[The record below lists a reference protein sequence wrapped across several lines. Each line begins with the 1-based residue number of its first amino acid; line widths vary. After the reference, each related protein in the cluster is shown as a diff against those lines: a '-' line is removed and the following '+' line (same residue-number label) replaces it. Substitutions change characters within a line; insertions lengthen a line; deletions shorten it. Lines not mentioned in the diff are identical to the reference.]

1 MDLSKNYI
9 PGQTEAHWYA
19 HWMGKGYFNSVPD
32 EREPYTIVIPPPNVT
47 GVLHMGHALNNTIQ
61 DILIRRARMHGKNA
75 CWVPG
80 TDHASIAT
88 EAKVVAM
95 LRERGIA
102 KSSLTRE
109 EFLACAWEW
118 KEKYGGIILQQLKK
132 LGCSPDWNRT
142 SFTMDE
148 DYYQS
153 VMKIFVSLYN
163 KGSIYRGKRM
173 INWDV
178 KAKTALSDEEVIRK
192 ETRQKLYH
200 IKYEIEQPG
209 PLLNRGGGSE
219 SLNSLENA
227 TIQESSKLKE
237 HKNSTAEEH
246 PKKAE
251 RSNKFPLGVGGK
263 TTGWP
268 NNSPSGDGGG
278 IVIATVRPET
288 IMGDTAICVHPA
300 DERYK
305 HLHGCFAIVPLINR
319 RIPIITDEYVT
330 MDFGTGALKVTPAH
344 DMNDHQL
351 GQKHKLEVIDIFNE
365 DGTLG
370 EAAQIFIGEERFEA
384 RKKIVQR
391 LEAENYLLKTEDY
404 TSEVGYSERTDTVV
418 EPRLSLQW
426 WVKMKDI
433 STPALKVVIEGEIK
447 FYPPKFKN
455 TYRHWMENIRDW
467 CISRQLW
474 WGHRIPAWYDED
486 GNVYV
491 AESLEAL
498 HKEQPATI
506 KLPLTQDDDCL
517 DTWFSSWL
525 WPFEVFKGF
534 SNPGNADIK
543 YYYPTNTL
551 VTAPEIIFFW
561 VARMIMAGFE
571 YMGEKPFSE
580 VYFTGIVRDKQGRKM
595 SKSLGNSPDLLA
607 LIDQYGA
614 DAVRFGI
621 MVSSPAGND
630 LMFDESTLEQGR
642 NFNNKLWNALKLV
655 RGWQARQSSMG
666 NSEIDIIKGSQ
677 KAADH
682 SPFTI
687 HHSPGI
693 IYHFATHWFAN
704 RLSQVKMEVDG
715 LMKQFRLSEALKV
728 IYSLIWDDFCSWYLE
743 WVKPGFEQPVLP
755 AVYIKTVEFF
765 DELMQLLHPYMPF
778 ITEEIYHLLKEQAVD
793 LCVKQASSYQPPSAE
808 VLAQGELLKQV
819 ITSLRDARN
828 KNQVKPKDTIELHI
842 QTASPQAYN
851 AIENIL
857 SKQVNAASISFTN
870 DAVAN
875 TIVVA
880 VEEDKFYIA
889 SEKQLDSAVLKNDLT
904 KDLQHQQNFLQNLQ
918 KKLSND
924 RFVQN
929 AKPEVIALE
938 RKKLADTENR
948 IRTIN
953 ESLAGLN

>member
-1 MDLSKNYI
+1 MELSKNYI
-9 PGQTEAHWYA
+9 PNEVEANWYQHWLD
-19 HWMGKGYFNSVPD
+19 KGYFNSEPD

-61 DILIRRARMHGKNA
+61 DILIRGARMHGKNA

-102 KSSLTRE
+102 KSSLTRD
-109 EFLACAWEW
+109 EFLGYAWEW

-132 LGCSPDWNRT
+132 LGCSLDWNRT

-148 DYYQS
+148 DYYKS
-153 VMKIFVSLYN
+153 VIKIFVQLHQ

-192 ETRQKLYH
+192 ETKQKLYH
-200 IKYEIEQPG
+200 IRYQIAPLPPKGGAETLNSPKISTIGDGANASSSHNSTEQGPG
-209 PLLNRGGGSE
+209 LLSE
-219 SLNSLENA
+219 SHQGNTNS
-227 TIQESSKLKE
+227 S
-237 HKNSTAEEH
+237 
-246 PKKAE
+246 
-251 RSNKFPLGVGGK
+251 
-263 TTGWP
+263 
-268 NNSPSGDGGG
+268 NNSPDQGPDLLSGGDGG
-278 IVIATVRPET
+278 IIIATVRPET
-288 IMGDTAICVHPA
+288 IMGDTAICVHPD

-305 HLHGCFAIVPLINR
+305 HLHGKFAIVPLISR

-344 DMNDHQL
+344 DMNDNQL
-351 GQKHKLEVIDIFNE
+351 GQKHNLEVIDIFND

-384 RKKIVQR
+384 RKKVVQQ
-391 LEAENYLLKTEDY
+391 LEAENFLVKVEDY

-426 WVKMKDI
+426 WIKMKDI
-433 STPALKVVIEGEIK
+433 SSPALKAVLDEEIK

-498 HKEQPATI
+498 HLLHPETS
-506 KLPLTQDDDCL
+506 KLPLRQDDDCL

-571 YMGEKPFSE
+571 YMGKKPFNE
-580 VYFTGIVRDKQGRKM
+580 VYFTGIVRDKLGRKM
-595 SKSLGNSPDLLA
+595 SKQLGNSPDLLG

-630 LMFDESTLEQGR
+630 LMFDESALEQGR

-655 RGWQARQSSMG
+655 RGWRLRIEATPTLVQSIESI
-666 NSEIDIIKGSQ
+666 SSTTDASLP
-677 KAADH
+677 DH
-682 SPFTI
+682 LSTLI
-687 HHSPGI
+687 AHHTPVPPH
-693 IYHFATHWFAN
+693 HFAIDWFAN
-704 RLSQVKMEVDG
+704 RMNQVKSEVDG
-715 LMKQFRLSEALKV
+715 LMKQFRLSEALKT

-743 WVKPGFEQPVLP
+743 WVKPGFEQPVEA
-755 AVYIKTVEFF
+755 AVYHTTVEFF
-765 DELMQLLHPYMPF
+765 EEMMQLLHPFMPF
-778 ITEEIYHLLKEQAVD
+778 ITEEIFHLLNEQPVD
-793 LCVKQASSYQPPSAE
+793 LCIKQVNPYQPPVSK
-808 VLAQGELLKQV
+808 VLEQGELLKKV
-819 ITSLRDARN
+819 ISSLRDARN

-842 QTASPQAYN
+842 QTTSPASYK

-857 SKQVNAASISFTN
+857 SKQVNAASIRFT
-870 DAVAN
+870 DELVAN

-880 VEEDKFYIA
+880 VEKDKFYLE
-889 SEKQLDSAVLKNDLT
+889 SEKQLDSATLKNDLL
-904 KDLQHQQNFLQNLQ
+904 KDLQHQQSFLLSVQ
-918 KKLSND
+918 KKLGNE
-924 RFVQN
+924 RFVNN
-929 AKPEVIALE
+929 AKPEVIDLE
-938 RKKLADTENR
+938 RKKQADTENR
-948 IRTIN
+948 IRTIE